1 MSCLPATGGTSLRNE
16 GRGAANTP
24 IDRDALV
31 AHRHTLISL
40 ADGASPLAAG
50 LAGRFARNSDT
61 IRFLVIQCQAI
72 QWQFSANHLLWLRQ
86 PVMRTVIL
94 RTRG

>member
-40 ADGASPLAAG
+40 ADAG
-50 LAGRFARNSDT
+50 LAARFALNS
-61 IRFLVIQCQAI
+61 R
-72 QWQFSANHLLWLRQ
+72 R
-86 PVMRTVIL
+86 
-94 RTRG
+94 